1 MMPKA
6 IWRPATE
13 AEATSNMAALIEYT
27 RATSGL
33 SLTPAEILGF
43 QGENPARLRAL
54 VADFAG
60 LNPDAPPSAALAPH
74 AARLQ
79 NPDGSS
85 ASIAAML
92 KTAGWDG
99 LLDSLAH
106 HLLVAELRPDDRLDW
121 PGAIDDP
128 WPLGAL
134 LAGATVRLTA
144 PR

>member
-1 MMPKA
+1 MTPKA
-6 IWRPATE
+6 IWRPETE
-13 AEATSNMAALIEYT
+13 AEATSNMAAFIEYT
-27 RATSGL
+27 RATSGVC
-33 SLTPAEILGF
+33 LTPAEILGF

-54 VADFAG
+54 VADFVG
-60 LNPDAPPSAALAPH
+60 LDLDVAPGEALTPH

-79 NPDGSS
+79 NPDGSP

-106 HLLVAELRPDDRLDW
+106 YLLLAELRPDDTLDW
-121 PGAIDDP
+121 PGAVDDP

-134 LAGATVRLTA
+134 LAGASVRLTA